1 MAIIDDIPKKEFF
14 TTPPG
19 YFEKLPAAIQ
29 SRIQKKAPEPRSFP
43 VVKYSLQYAL
53 ALILIIAVVFFY
65 QRSATDAETILA
77 SVDTEELIAYL
88 QDTGL
93 TTDEV
98 LESFEFTT
106 EDLQAIEDEIYEDSF
121 PGLDSAIIEL

>member
-1 MAIIDDIPKKEFF
+1 MAILDDIPKKEFF

-29 SRIQKKAPEPRSFP
+29 SRIQKGPEPRSFP

-53 ALILIIAVVFFY
+53 PLILIIAVVFFY

-88 QDTGL
+88 QDIGL

-121 PGLDSAIIEL
+121 AGLDSAIIEL

>member
-1 MAIIDDIPKKEFF
+1 MARLDDIPKNEYF

-29 SRIQKKAPEPRSFP
+29 SRTQKGAERRSFP
-43 VVKYSLQYAL
+43 VIKYSLQYAL
-53 ALILIIAVVFFY
+53 PLVLIITALLFY
-65 QRSATDAETILA
+65 QPGETDAETILA

-93 TTDEV
+93 TTDDV
-98 LESFEFTT
+98 LESFEFST
-106 EDLQAIEDEIYEDSF
+106 EDMQAIEDEIYEDSF
-121 PGLDSAIIEL
+121 PRLDSSIIEL

>member
-1 MAIIDDIPKKEFF
+1 MARLDDIPKNDYF

-19 YFEKLPAAIQ
+19 YFEKLPAAIE
-29 SRIQKKAPEPRSFP
+29 SRTQKDPERNSFP

-53 ALILIIAVVFFY
+53 PLILIIAALFFY
-65 QRSATDAETILA
+65 QSGETDAETILA

-93 TTDEV
+93 TTDDV
-98 LESFEFTT
+98 LETFEFST
-106 EDLQAIEDEIYEDSF
+106 EDIQAIEDEIYEDSL

>member
-1 MAIIDDIPKKEFF
+1 MARLDDIPKKEFF

-29 SRIQKKAPEPRSFP
+29 SRTQRAPERRSFP

-53 ALILIIAVVFFY
+53 PLILILAALFFY
-65 QRSATDAETILA
+65 RRTATDAETILA
-77 SVDTEELIAYL
+77 SVDTEALIAYL

-93 TTDEV
+93 TTDDV
-98 LESFEFTT
+98 LESFEFST
-106 EDLQAIEDEIYEDSF
+106 EDIQAIEDEIYDDSF

>member
-1 MAIIDDIPKKEFF
+1 MARLDDIPKKDFF

-29 SRIQKKAPEPRSFP
+29 SRTHKGPESSNFR
-43 VVKYSLQYAL
+43 VIKYSLQYAL
-53 ALILIIAVVFFY
+53 PLILIIASLFFY
-65 QRSATDAETILA
+65 RRGATDAETMLA
-77 SVDTEELIAYL
+77 SVDTEELIIYL

-106 EDLQAIEDEIYEDSF
+106 EDIQVIEDEIYEDSF
-121 PGLDSAIIEL
+121 TGLDSAIIEL

>member
-1 MAIIDDIPKKEFF
+1 
-14 TTPPG
+14 
-19 YFEKLPAAIQ
+19 
-29 SRIQKKAPEPRSFP
+29 
-43 VVKYSLQYAL
+43 VKYSLQYAL
-53 ALILIIAVVFFY
+53 PLILIIAVVFFY

-88 QDTGL
+88 QDIGL

-121 PGLDSAIIEL
+121 AGLDSAIIEL